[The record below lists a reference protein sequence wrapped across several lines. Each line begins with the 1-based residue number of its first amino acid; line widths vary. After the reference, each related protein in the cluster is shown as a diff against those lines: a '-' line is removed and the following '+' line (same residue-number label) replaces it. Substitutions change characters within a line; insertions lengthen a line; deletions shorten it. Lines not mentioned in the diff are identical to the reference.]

1 MLKAYR
7 ILALALFLTVVLA
20 ACRKEKEPA
29 YKAQP
34 SQPPPKGSSGSD
46 YSPATFTREF
56 SDAMAGAHQQAK
68 RVKGSVEVQQLIQ
81 VFWAEYERF
90 PESLEELKEKGYDLP
105 EPPPKMAYQYNSK
118 TGEIRIVPKTRGEP

>member
-7 ILALALFLTVVLA
+7 ILAFALFLTVVLA

-34 SQPPPKGSSGSD
+34 SQPPQGASSGSD
-46 YSPATFTREF
+46 FSIPAFTRGY
-56 SDAMAGAHQQAK
+56 SDAMVAAHQQAK

-118 TGEIRIVPKTRGEP
+118 TGEIRIVPKEREP